1 MVNLFFVLVGFL
13 PLIIGANFLVDGSSS
28 LAKKLNIPNIVIGLT
43 IVAFG
48 TSAPEM
54 VVNIFAAI
62 NNNTEIVL
70 GNIVGSN
77 IFNIL
82 GILGVSVII
91 YPLAVKNNTT
101 WIEIPLALLTAV
113 LVLISANDIFFDKS
127 SVSVITRSDG
137 LIYLL
142 FFFIF
147 VGYNIKLAKAGNDS
161 SEIQV
166 KQIGLTKSVLF
177 ILFGFVFLVIGGR
190 VIVIYAVKLA
200 QSFNISERII
210 ALTIIS
216 IGTSLPE
223 LATSISAAL
232 KRNVDIAIGNVV
244 GSNIFNVL
252 FILGLSGVINP
263 VKISTYANF
272 DIITNII
279 ASLLLFIFVFTGKE
293 RKIEKWEGIIFLVL
307 YLGYILMLVR

>member
-1 MVNLFFVLVGFL
+1 MINLLLVLVGFL
-13 PLIIGANFLVDGSSS
+13 PLIIGANILVDGSSS

-54 VVNIFAAI
+54 VVNIFAAL
-62 NNNTEIVL
+62 NRNTEIVL
-70 GNIVGSN
+70 GNIIGSN

-82 GILGVSVII
+82 VILGVSAIL

-101 WIEIPLALLTAV
+101 WIEIPLALLTAF
-113 LVLISANDIFFDKS
+113 LVLFSTNDILFDKS
-127 SVSVITRSDG
+127 SLSVITRSEG

-142 FFFIF
+142 FFLIF
-147 VGYNIKLAKAGNDS
+147 LGYNIKLAKAGNDS
-161 SEIQV
+161 TEIEI
-166 KQIGLTKSVLF
+166 KQ
-177 ILFGFVFLVIGGR
+177 FGFIKSISYIVLGIIFLVIGGR
-190 VIVIYAVKLA
+190 IIVIFAVKIA

-252 FILGLSGVINP
+252 FILGLSSIINP
-263 VKISTYANF
+263 VLIVKAANF
-272 DIITNII
+272 DIILNILSS
-279 ASLLLFIFVFTGKE
+279 SLLFVFVFTGKE
-293 RKIEKWEGIIFLVL
+293 RKIEKWEGII
-307 YLGYILMLVR
+307 LMIIYVAYMFILVR